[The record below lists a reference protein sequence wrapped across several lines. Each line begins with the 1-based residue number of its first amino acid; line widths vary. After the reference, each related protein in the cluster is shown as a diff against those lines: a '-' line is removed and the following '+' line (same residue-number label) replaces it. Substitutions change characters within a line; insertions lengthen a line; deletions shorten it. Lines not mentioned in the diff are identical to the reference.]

1 MCIRAKVSQKGY
13 WQFKLDGIKL
23 NNVDV
28 CKGGCNAIADTG
40 TSLLVG
46 PTEEVA
52 LINEVRGC
60 THLWCFNLSKAAPL
74 HVTLHLSMLDQMQC
88 RSMVLAVSGTSA
100 HWHVICC
107 TRPHLVL
114 QCMCRR
120 LAQAA

>member
-1 MCIRAKVSQKGY
+1 MCNRTPVTQKGY

-52 LINEVRGC
+52 LINQVCNLHMSVPKAMCSYLNILHYDPHFLRVHVRSLGPF
-60 THLWCFNLSKAAPL
+60 H
-74 HVTLHLSMLDQMQC
+74 
-88 RSMVLAVSGTSA
+88 
-100 HWHVICC
+100 
-107 TRPHLVL
+107 
-114 QCMCRR
+114 
-120 LAQAA
+120 

>member
-1 MCIRAKVSQKGY
+1 VSQKGY

-52 LINEVRGC
+52 LINEVRAC
-60 THLWCFNLSKAAPL
+60 THVWSFVLSEAAPL
-74 HVTLHLSMLDQMQC
+74 HVDLQLFSQLDQ
-88 RSMVLAVSGTSA
+88 V
-100 HWHVICC
+100 
-107 TRPHLVL
+107 
-114 QCMCRR
+114 
-120 LAQAA
+120 

>member
-1 MCIRAKVSQKGY
+1 MSQKGY

-52 LINEVRGC
+52 LINKVSAC
-60 THLWCFNLSKAAPL
+60 TYMWSFDLP
-74 HVTLHLSMLDQMQC
+74 
-88 RSMVLAVSGTSA
+88 R
-100 HWHVICC
+100 
-107 TRPHLVL
+107 
-114 QCMCRR
+114 
-120 LAQAA
+120 